1 MLTPMLTNLV
11 VLALLVHP
19 AYAGGVGGQGA
30 PRAGAASLTWLA
42 GCWEFTRGARRV
54 TEQWMRPDGGTLMG
68 MSRTTTDGKTVEYE
82 FLIVREGVKGL
93 ELVAKPSGQAE
104 AIFTATSVGARE
116 VVFENP
122 THDFP
127 QRITYRMTGE
137 GGLNAVVEGDV
148 KGQRQAV
155 QFPYRS
161 VACRQ

>member
-1 MLTPMLTNLV
+1 MLTPMLMNLV
-11 VLALLVHP
+11 VVSLLVHP
-19 AYAGGVGGQGA
+19 AAATGFGGQGSM
-30 PRAGAASLTWLA
+30 RAGAASLDWLA
-42 GCWEFTRGARRV
+42 GCWEFTRGTQRV

-93 ELVAKPSGQAE
+93 EFVAKPSGQSE

-127 QRITYRMTGE
+127 QRITYRATGE
-137 GGLNAVVEGDV
+137 GGLTAVVEGDV
-148 KGQRQAV
+148 KGQRQAL

-161 VACRQ
+161 VTCR

>member
-1 MLTPMLTNLV
+1 MLTLMLMNLV
-11 VLALLVHP
+11 VASLLL
-19 AYAGGVGGQGA
+19 QA
-30 PRAGAASLTWLA
+30 PRPATASLGWLA
-42 GCWEFTRGARRV
+42 GCWEFTRGTRRV

-68 MSRTTTDGKTVEYE
+68 MSRTTNDGKTVEYE
-82 FLIVREGVKGL
+82 FLIVREGARGL
-93 ELVAKPSGQAE
+93 ELVAKPASQPE

-127 QRITYRMTGE
+127 QRITYRATE
-137 GGLNAVVEGDV
+137 GGLNAVVEGNV
-148 KGQRQAV
+148 EGQRQAL